1 MADEITQDIQQNSQ
15 EHHTERQWQKKFF
28 GMGAKCYYCDKP
40 LLLKEAS
47 KDHKTPKCRGG
58 SDSIRNIVPAC
69 LPCNQ
74 KKGWRTEAEFRQVR
88 PALQHNPDNPQPIVS
103 LNKTN
108 HELSLDERLNEPGL
122 LRKVMS
128 ERDGMR
134 ASWAWRNP
142 A

>member
-1 MADEITQDIQQNSQ
+1 MTDDGTQDQQVIPQ
-15 EHHTERQWQKKFF
+15 EHHTERQWQRKIF
-28 GMGAKCYYCDKP
+28 GMGAKCYYCDIP

-47 KDHKTPKCRGG
+47 RDHLTPKCRGG

-74 KKGWRTEAEFRQVR
+74 KKGWRTEAEFKLFR
-88 PALQHNPDNPQPIVS
+88 PSLCKNPQPIGGKDKPNTQMA
-103 LNKTN
+103 L
-108 HELSLDERLNEPGL
+108 EERLNEPGL

-128 ERDGMR
+128 ERDGVK

-142 A
+142 AV